1 MPGDQFVWQVWD
13 NGTIISKTGLVL
25 AANSSASRTQLSAQL
40 NQYTT
45 GQSWLPTNTTEP
57 PVYQIA
63 GLFGRYLHADGEAVL
78 LLDYSDATEELTHG
92 RLSGSSAATPA
103 HPFSDGYS
111 QTMEPLSISALS
123 LSSMCPAVPVFM
135 SS

>member
-1 MPGDQFVWQVWD
+1 MPGGDQFAWQVWD

-25 AANSSASRTQLSAQL
+25 AANSSAGRTQLSAQL

-63 GLFGRYLHADGEAVL
+63 A
-78 LLDYSDATEELTHG
+78 
-92 RLSGSSAATPA
+92 LSGLYQKKPCM
-103 HPFSDGYS
+103 
-111 QTMEPLSISALS
+111 QMK
-123 LSSMCPAVPVFM
+123 
-135 SS
+135 

>member
-1 MPGDQFVWQVWD
+1 
-13 NGTIISKTGLVL
+13 VL

-92 RLSGSSAATPA
+92 RLSGSSAVTPA

-111 QTMEPLSISALS
+111 FFFSFLRGAMAIRKRWNHYQSQH
-123 LSSMCPAVPVFM
+123 
-135 SS
+135 